1 MRGNVENMD
10 LAEIY
15 LAMVSFEAD
24 SLQLSDFHGAPIVI
38 DFWATWSG
46 KSRQTHLALNE
57 FQIESPELVV
67 IAASVRDDEEMVR
80 SYLAEQNFNFIYV
93 NGTNLY
99 HEMQIP
105 GIPSQVLIDRKGL
118 FFDYQVGEDNAG
130 LEKKIEAL
138 IHDE

>member
-15 LAMVSFEAD
+15 FTRVSFEAD
-24 SLQLSDFHGAPIVI
+24 SLQLSDFQGAPVVI

-46 KSRQTHLALNE
+46 KSQQTHLALNE
-57 FQIESPELVV
+57 FQIEFPELVV
-67 IAASVRDDEEMVR
+67 IAASVRDDDEMVR
-80 SYLAEQNFNFIYV
+80 SYVAEQNFNFIYV

-99 HEMQIP
+99 HEIQIP
-105 GIPSQVLIDRKGL
+105 GIPSQILIDRKGL
-118 FFDYQVGEDNAG
+118 FFDYQVGEDNDG